1 MQIDKTEGTNYDT
14 YDIIGQKI
22 QLPKSVGM
30 YVGATGD
37 VFSWMIVSFC
47 GIGMMWFI
55 LFAAIKASGTIGESV
70 GKSVETF

>member
-1 MQIDKTEGTNYDT
+1 MLI
-14 YDIIGQKI
+14 
-22 QLPKSVGM
+22 V
-30 YVGATGD
+30 TGEEHRIRALCTD
-37 VFSWMIVSFC
+37 LFSWMIVSFC